1 MMVTS
6 TTYSNVYSYTTS
18 VVEVFET
25 RYCTISLLKTILTW
39 RGSKSDHGGVSSRA
53 RLFHCTRT
61 GLTPAITAN
70 VGNSTIQ
77 FLVVGV
83 CVRAHPLHYTIKTPV
98 HNMLHLFSCKI
109 YLIHTYLHIYIF
121 TYLHTYKIFIHLHT
135 KFSKCLTVCQSVSHS
150 SLIQAHIFIC

>member
-70 VGNSTIQ
+70 VGNSTVQ

-83 CVRAHPLHYTIKTPV
+83 CVRAHPLHYTIKTPI

-121 TYLHTYKIFIHLHT
+121 TYLHTYKIF
-135 KFSKCLTVCQSVSHS
+135 KVSVCLSVSHS

>member
-1 MMVTS
+1 MGWNDT
-6 TTYSNVYSYTTS
+6 NVYSYTTS
-18 VVEVFET
+18 VVEVFKT

-70 VGNSTIQ
+70 VGNSTVQ

-83 CVRAHPLHYTIKTPV
+83 CVRAHPLQYAIKTQYIT
-98 HNMLHLFSCKI
+98 CYI
-109 YLIHTYLHIYIF
+109 YLQVKYLWYIYTYVRTYTHTYMPTYIHAKSSYIF
-121 TYLHTYKIFIHLHT
+121 IQNFR
-135 KFSKCLTVCQSVSHS
+135 SVCLSSQS
-150 SLIQAHIFIC
+150 SLIQQHIFIC